1 MLVIDMK
8 CMELAKIGDGDSGSR
23 GGRVEVTVVVSLM
36 RLGSLF
42 YLMLSFELYVLWGIQ

>member
-1 MLVIDMK
+1 MLVIDLK
-8 CMELAKIGDGDSGSR
+8 CRELAEIGDGGSGSR

-42 YLMLSFELYVLWGIQ
+42 YWILSFELYVSQGIQ